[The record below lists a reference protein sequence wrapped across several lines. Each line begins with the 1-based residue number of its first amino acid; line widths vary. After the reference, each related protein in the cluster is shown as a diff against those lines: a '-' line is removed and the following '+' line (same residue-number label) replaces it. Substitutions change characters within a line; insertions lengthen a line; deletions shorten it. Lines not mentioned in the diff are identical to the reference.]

1 MRVSARGL
9 RLLPSGSAAFSWLS
23 RGPAA
28 SMPSP
33 ACFGFPVAWS
43 PWSALG
49 NPARTPS
56 HGCLPAWMPQCFVAC
71 CVRSTSSSS
80 VTSCSRS
87 GGLCVSRPSMGMS
100 FFPSRKRCCP
110 QCCQRR
116 ITVNGE
122 EVIEYYHAGVVCYLV
137 GYEIPI
143 PLDVELIGP
152 GEVDT
157 AAAQRLL
164 LRVLENYPRFFDAIV
179 ADAAY
184 LQIPFLRFCLK
195 HRLDVVAVLKK
206 NQLGLLTDATAL
218 LGIVSPR
225 TWDRGNV
232 AVQAWDMEGFTLANV
247 PAPTPENASQSG
259 STAMAVGRRA
269 KRPANGTGQPRS
281 PHRGC
286 PSRPFGKL
294 LTPDGRSR
302 TICSTTCPRTGRST
316 TATPMNRR
324 PS

>member
-9 RLLPSGSAAFSWLS
+9 RPRPSGSAAFSWLL

-71 CVRSTSSSS
+71 CVRSTTSSS

-87 GGLCVSRPSMGMS
+87 SGLCVSRPSMGMS

-116 ITVNGE
+116 LTVNGE
-122 EVIEYYHAGVVCYLV
+122 EVIEYYHAGVVCY
-137 GYEIPI
+137 
-143 PLDVELIGP
+143 
-152 GEVDT
+152 
-157 AAAQRLL
+157 R
-164 LRVLENYPRFFDAIV
+164 
-179 ADAAY
+179 
-184 LQIPFLRFCLK
+184 
-195 HRLDVVAVLKK
+195 
-206 NQLGLLTDATAL
+206 
-218 LGIVSPR
+218 
-225 TWDRGNV
+225 
-232 AVQAWDMEGFTLANV
+232 
-247 PAPTPENASQSG
+247 TPENASQSG